1 MTELQGLVVGT
12 KLAVFSAI
20 VVYSYLAH
28 VASESYDMRF
38 LILGSLSFVAMAAVE
53 FLSVLTTGGV
63 LNISFLADIQSKT
76 VTMDALYLA
85 AGISMVVFLYR
96 LEEALD

>member
-12 KLAVFSAI
+12 KLAVFTAI

-28 VASESYDMRF
+28 TASKSYDMRF
-38 LILGSLSFVAMAAVE
+38 LILGSLAFVGMAVVE
-53 FLSVLTTGGV
+53 FLSVLTTQGA
-63 LNISFLADIQSKT
+63 LTISFLGDIQSQT
-76 VTMDALYLA
+76 LTMDVLYLV
-85 AGISMVVFLYR
+85 AGISITGFLYR